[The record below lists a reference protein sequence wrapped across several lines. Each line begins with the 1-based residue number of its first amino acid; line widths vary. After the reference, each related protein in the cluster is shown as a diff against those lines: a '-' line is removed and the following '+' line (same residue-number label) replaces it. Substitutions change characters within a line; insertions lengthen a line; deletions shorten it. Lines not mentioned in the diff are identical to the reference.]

1 MLSFAIIIFAIENFA
16 EVELRASMIQVMIL
30 GGIFS
35 LSVLSFGSLFA
46 ALFKTEIDFIRA
58 SILYPVPAFILSGYT
73 FPIES
78 MPSSMQI
85 LAKFFPLT
93 YFSNDMR
100 DLFLI
105 GDSPNFFENVSILTI
120 MSAIFLIGNQISL
133 RIRVKK
139 SEITSRDDGISLL

>member
-16 EVELRASMIQVMIL
+16 EIELRASMIQVMIL
-30 GGIFS
+30 SEFFS

-46 ALFKTEIDFIRA
+46 TLFKTEIDFIRA

-85 LAKFFPLT
+85 LSKFFPIT

-105 GDSPNFFENVSILTI
+105 GKTSDLIQDISILLA
-120 MSAIFLIGNQISL
+120 MSFVFQISL
-133 RIRVKK
+133 RIRVRK

>member
-85 LAKFFPLT
+85 LAKFFST
-93 YFSNDMR
+93 N
-100 DLFLI
+100 I
-105 GDSPNFFENVSILTI
+105 FF
-120 MSAIFLIGNQISL
+120 
-133 RIRVKK
+133 K
-139 SEITSRDDGISLL
+139 